1 VELPDLEPGSV
12 LALGM
17 AGAYGFTEAMTPF
30 LSHPAPR
37 EVWEA

>member
-1 VELPDLEPGSV
+1 
-12 LALGM
+12 M